1 MAEPAPKPI
10 PSLVGDA
17 FRDTQDL
24 VSKEIALFRAEIS
37 EGLRQLSTGLML
49 LIAAGVFAVTGLFV
63 LILALVKALAVLLN
77 SEALA
82 ALIVGGLFALIAIAL
97 ALWGRSKASLSSLE
111 PTRTERQLRQDAG
124 IITERVGE

>member
-10 PSLVGDA
+10 PRLVGDA

-24 VSKEIALFRAEIS
+24 VSKEIALFRAETS

-49 LIAAGVFAVTGLFV
+49 FIAAGVFAVTGLFV

-82 ALIVGGLFALIAIAL
+82 ALIVAGLFALIAIAL
-97 ALWGRSKASLSSLE
+97 ALWGRSKASLSRLE
-111 PTRTERQLRQDAG
+111 PTRTEQQLRQDVG
-124 IITERVGE
+124 IITERVSE